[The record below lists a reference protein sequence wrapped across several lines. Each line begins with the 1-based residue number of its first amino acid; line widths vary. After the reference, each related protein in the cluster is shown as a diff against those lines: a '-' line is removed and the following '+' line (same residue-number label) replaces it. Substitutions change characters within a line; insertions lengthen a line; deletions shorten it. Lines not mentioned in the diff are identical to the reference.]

1 MISER
6 ELLIRELQ
14 RVNGEIETERR
25 RFNILRDD
33 ALLDETIYRL
43 MSLKGRQGYLINK
56 IKEIDKRDAGD

>member
-43 MSLKGRQGYLINK
+43 MSLQGRQGYLINK